1 MEATANKKIIHH
13 GRNIRLGRNWKGV
26 SQETLAFN
34 LGMSQKQ
41 ISEIESKETVDDII
55 LEQIAASLV
64 IPVDFL
70 KSYNMDEA
78 INMHNLTLHD
88 NEITNTSAE
97 GSKDV
102 VTQQNVEEQNNYN
115 YPIDDI
121 KDLYNKLIDEKD
133 KQIQR
138 FEKQVD
144 DLLKQVEELRG
155 NIKK

>member
-78 INMHNLTLHD
+78 MNVYNQTMHDST
-88 NEITNTSAE
+88 ITNTSGE
-97 GSKDV
+97 HSSEI
-102 VTQQNVEEQNNYN
+102 VTQQVTEQENNVYN

-144 DLLKQVEELRG
+144 ELLKQVEELKG
-155 NIKK
+155 KVK